1 MRRLALVALLLVSAC
16 RLTSADVVLSSPAE
30 CAGQRADGLSPDR
43 VVVGGIYPLSGPASA
58 YAAVAQ
64 GVSAY
69 FAWANARGGVA
80 GRQVEFLVRDDGYQP
95 ARAVEEARRL
105 VDSDRVF
112 ALFQTLGTPST
123 AAVRGYADRRG
134 VPQLF
139 VASGASDWGDA
150 SYPWTIGFQPTYAAE
165 ARVYAEH
172 LLKTRPHATVAVLYQ
187 NDDFGH
193 ELLTAFEEAVAGTGV
208 EVVARRSYEVMD
220 ADVQAQMADLAGS
233 GAGVLLNVGT
243 PKFAAQALAADAA
256 MTGWN
261 PLHLLNGV
269 ANTPSLIAAV
279 GPAALRGVLTTNF
292 YKDPAAWPD
301 DPAVRTYLGAV
312 GTYVPEADPSSSQVM
327 FGWTSAAAFAATM
340 ERMECPSREGLMAAA
355 RHLRG
360 VELGTLLP
368 GITLSTSPDDP
379 YPVEELRVF
388 RFADS
393 RWEAV

>member
-16 RLTSADVVLSSPAE
+16 RLTSAEVVVNSPAE
-30 CAGQRADGLSPDR
+30 CAGQRADGLYPEK

-69 FAWANARGGVA
+69 FAHANEHGGVA

-123 AAVRGYADRRG
+123 AAVRSYADQRG

-139 VASGASDWGDA
+139 VASGASEWADPA
-150 SYPWTIGFQPTYAAE
+150 YPWTIGFQPTYAAE
-165 ARVYAEH
+165 ARVLAHY
-172 LLKTRPHATVAVLYQ
+172 LLDERPHATVAVLYQ
-187 NDDFGH
+187 NDDFGR
-193 ELLTAFEEAVAGTGV
+193 ELLTAFERAVAGTGV
-208 EVVARRSYEVMD
+208 RVVARRSYEVMD
-220 ADVQAQMADLAGS
+220 ADVQAQMASLAES
-233 GAGVLLNVGT
+233 EAGVFLNVGT

-279 GPAALRGVLTTNF
+279 GPEVLRGVLTTNF

-301 DPAVRTYLGAV
+301 DPDVRTYLDAV
-312 GTYVPEADPSSSQVM
+312 ARHAPDADPSSSQVM
-327 FGWTSAAAFAATM
+327 FGWTSAQAFAATM
-340 ERMECPSREGLMAAA
+340 ERMDCPSREGLMAAA
-355 RHLRG
+355 RNLRE
-360 VELGTLLP
+360 VRIGTLLP
-368 GITLSTSPDDP
+368 GITLSTGPGDP
-379 YPVEELRVF
+379 HPVEELRVF
-388 RFADS
+388 RFGDS

>member
-1 MRRLALVALLLVSAC
+1 MRRLVLVALLLVSAC
-16 RLTSADVVLSSPAE
+16 RLTSSEVVVSSPAE
-30 CAGQRADGLSPDR
+30 CAGQHADGLTPGK
-43 VVVGGIYPLSGPASA
+43 VVVGGVYPLSGPASA

-123 AAVRGYADRRG
+123 AAVRAYANQRG

-139 VASGASDWGDA
+139 VASGASEWGDA
-150 SYPWTIGFQPTYAAE
+150 GYPWTIGFQPTYAAE
-165 ARVYAEH
+165 ARVYARH
-172 LLKTRPHATVAVLYQ
+172 LLETRPHATVAVLYQ

-208 EVVARRSYEVMD
+208 QVVARRGYEVMD
-220 ADVQAQMADLAGS
+220 ADVQAQMASLAES
-233 GAGVLLNVGT
+233 GAGVFLNVGT

-256 MTGWN
+256 MTTWN

-269 ANTPSLIAAV
+269 ANTPSLIAAL
-279 GPAALRGVLTTNF
+279 GPSALRGVLTTGF
-292 YKDPAAWPD
+292 YKDPVTWET
-301 DPAVRTYLGAV
+301 DPAVRTFADAV
-312 GTYVPEADPSSSQVM
+312 RRHVPGADPSSSQVM
-327 FGWTSAAAFAATM
+327 FGWTSAAAFAAAL

-355 RHLRG
+355 RDLRD
-360 VELGTLLP
+360 VEIGTLLP
-368 GITLSTSPDDP
+368 GITVSTGPGDP
-379 YPVEELRVF
+379 YPVEDLRVF
-388 RFADS
+388 RFGDS
-393 RWEAV
+393 GWEAV